1 MEILKKLPDAYESP
15 ENDPSIMS
23 ENDLQR
29 LQNIIS
35 TVKQGKSFIEHLQT
49 KREFNN
55 PENIQVST
63 NFFIKDI

>member
-1 MEILKKLPDAYESP
+1 MEILKKLPDAFEPP

-35 TVKQGKSFIEHLQT
+35 TVKQGKSFIEHIQT
-49 KREFNN
+49 KREFSN

-63 NFFIKDI
+63 NLFIKDI